1 MAKGKKNSEP
11 VTAFT
16 KSDINKRVLLAAL
29 EKHLGVVTS
38 ACKEA
43 GISRDTHY
51 EYYKT
56 DKEYRKAVKELE
68 NTALDFAE
76 SQLHKQ
82 IGKGNPLSTIFF
94 LKCKARKRGY
104 IEQQDIKIQG
114 NMKFKADFGTGDPIH
129 TTSESTD
136 NT

>member
-1 MAKGKKNSEP
+1 MAKGKKDSGKVEP
-11 VTAFT
+11 FT
-16 KSDINKRVLLAAL
+16 KSDINKKALLAAL

-38 ACKEA
+38 ACKEV

-56 DKEYRKAVKELE
+56 DKEYRKAVKNIE
-68 NTALDFAE
+68 NVALDFAE
-76 SQLHKQ
+76 SHLHKQ
-82 IGKGNPLSTIFF
+82 IAKGNPLSTMFF

-129 TTSESTD
+129 TTSESEKD
-136 NT
+136 S